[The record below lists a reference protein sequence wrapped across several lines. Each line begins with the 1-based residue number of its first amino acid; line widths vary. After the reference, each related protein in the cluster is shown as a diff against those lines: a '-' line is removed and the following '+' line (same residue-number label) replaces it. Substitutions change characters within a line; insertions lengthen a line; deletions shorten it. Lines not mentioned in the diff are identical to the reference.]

1 MAHFLFTGCKDMD
14 PVEQQVVDLI
24 EPTVQA
30 MGYELLGIEFL
41 GQGQHSRL
49 RLFIDKDAGITLEDC
64 EQVSHQVSS
73 LLDVEDPIRGQY
85 SLEVSSPGLDRPL
98 FKLAHF
104 MRFVGQ
110 GVKLRLR
117 QPQVGQRNFKGKIA
131 AIEDAVLVLR
141 MDDGAEVKVNVSDV
155 EKANLVPEF

>member
-1 MAHFLFTGCKDMD
+1 MG

-41 GQGQHSRL
+41 GQGIHSRL
-49 RLFIDKDAGITLEDC
+49 RLFIDKDTGITLEDC
-64 EQVSHQVSS
+64 EQVSRQVSA
-73 LLDVEDPIRGQY
+73 LMDVEDPIHGQY
-85 SLEVSSPGLDRPL
+85 SLEVSSPGTDRPL

-104 MRFVGQ
+104 VRFVGH

-117 QPQVGQRNFKGKIA
+117 QPQAGQRNFKGKIF
-131 AIEDAVLVLR
+131 AIEEAIIVLH
-141 MDDGAEVKVNVSDV
+141 MGDGAEVRVNVRDV